1 MYLKKELRLNAGVLI
16 DTWWNVNNILNLR
29 FQCIKVVL
37 IDTWWNVN
45 ENTIVQEI
53 DLSIVL
59 IDTWWNVN
67 VYRTKRSSSNFRFNR
82 YMVECEFNSLY
93 FCIFKA
99 EVLIDTWWNVNFF
112 IYIKFPTYRSFNRY
126 MVECESI
133 SRRVWN

>member
-1 MYLKKELRLNAGVLI
+1 MYLKKELRLNAG
-16 DTWWNVNNILNLR
+16 
-29 FQCIKVVL
+29 VL

-82 YMVECEFNSLY
+82 YMVECEFGRRTL
-93 FCIFKA
+93 
-99 EVLIDTWWNVNFF
+99 EVNGR
-112 IYIKFPTYRSFNRY
+112 YSFNRY
-126 MVECESI
+126 MVECELTFNPINNYDSHSFNRYMVECEFFYTSI
-133 SRRVWN
+133 G

>member
-1 MYLKKELRLNAGVLI
+1 MVECEYVFKERAALERRSFNRYMVECECRCSNHQLSSCTVLI

-82 YMVECEFNSLY
+82 YMVECE
-93 FCIFKA
+93 CG
-99 EVLIDTWWNVNFF
+99 
-112 IYIKFPTYRSFNRY
+112 
-126 MVECESI
+126 SI
-133 SRRVWN
+133 AISKSYSKPF